1 MVRSLAT
8 PTLIRACAPFERI
21 CAGCTGEMQRY
32 QELYADG
39 GEEGPHKDEL
49 ETILEDVEELHAQV
63 WTLSHL
69 RCLY

>member
-1 MVRSLAT
+1 
-8 PTLIRACAPFERI
+8 
-21 CAGCTGEMQRY
+21 MQRY